1 MLNNQIRKKLILL
14 GILFSISFL
23 VSPVFASETNGVI
36 DTTDKYAWG
45 ENIGWINFGCDGC
58 DVEITDTEI
67 TGYAWSSQYGWINL
81 NPTTSGVKND
91 GTGILSGSA
100 WSSNL
105 GWIDFTGVTI
115 NSNGEFLGY
124 ATIQSDNSE
133 INFNCAGIVDS
144 CAQATFKVKTD
155 WKRASDRS
163 SGGGS
168 SGSNHPLPHQRIHLL
183 THHTLHLSHHLPFQI
198 FKILFQT

>member
-58 DVEITDTEI
+58 DVEITDAEI
-67 TGYAWSSQYGWINL
+67 TGYARSSQYGWINL

-124 ATIQSDNSE
+124 ATL
-133 INFNCAGIVDS
+133 
-144 CAQATFKVKTD
+144 K
-155 WKRASDRS
+155 
-163 SGGGS
+163 
-168 SGSNHPLPHQRIHLL
+168 
-183 THHTLHLSHHLPFQI
+183 
-198 FKILFQT
+198 